1 MASGGTPTLKPLHI
15 VIHSLTCSTRV
26 AVCGTR
32 FSPKNH
38 ATVEMAHAWVFAQ
51 HLTHF
56 EAFAHRVDLCGG
68 RSLRGVAVDLNREFF
83 HL

>member
-38 ATVEMAHAWVFAQ
+38 ATVEIAHAWFLPNTLPILRLLHIA
-51 HLTHF
+51 LTYV
-56 EAFAHRVDLCGG
+56 VDAPC
-68 RSLRGVAVDLNREFF
+68 AVWP
-83 HL
+83 